1 MARRTVPI
9 TPAVLRWAIEES
21 GFHDSTIADRA
32 KVQVD
37 TLRSWLKGTAQ
48 PGPGDFTRISNALN
62 RPRALFFLPEPPAAA
77 AREAD
82 FRFPTD
88 EKREHLTPPEFK
100 YVRRAKRIQRVL
112 SWAATELDR
121 RVAELPA
128 AGTSDDPAGIAAK
141 VLTMIAAAHPTRY
154 PSNAT
159 PAQFQHWW
167 RAALEELGVIVMLLP
182 MGPHS
187 ARGFALAD
195 DHAPLIGVNT
205 TRLDYAPRIF
215 TMLHELGHIVL
226 RTSALSDNLGYRRM
240 SRREDPVE
248 RWCEQ
253 FAAAV
258 LLPWP
263 KVSEYLEQRGWKGS
277 RISDLALPGAVARQ
291 FGASLTA
298 TVLRF
303 IEREV
308 ASWDLYKLVGKAA
321 DAGRGGGG
329 GDGGRD
335 RVRIRRDEY
344 GSRATGLLTEAVAR
358 DLVSRR
364 EALSQ
369 LGLRDVEFDRLVQE

>member
-9 TPAVLRWAIEES
+9 TPAVLGWAIDES
-21 GFHDSTIADRA
+21 GFRDSTIADKA
-32 KVQVD
+32 KVD
-37 TLRSWLKGTAQ
+37 LDELRSWVTGAAQ
-48 PGPGDFTRISNALN
+48 PGLGDFTRISAALN
-62 RPRALFFLPEPPAAA
+62 RPRALFFLPDRPATAA
-77 AREAD
+77 QRAD

-88 EKREHLTPPEFK
+88 EKRDHLTPPEFK
-100 YVRRAKRIQRVL
+100 YVRRARRIQRVL
-112 SWAATELDR
+112 SWAAAQLDH
-121 RVAELPA
+121 RVAELPVA
-128 AGTSDDPAGIAAK
+128 RVSDDAERIAEKVLRMVAVVRPAG
-141 VLTMIAAAHPTRY
+141 R

-159 PAQFQHWW
+159 PAQFQRWW
-167 RAALEELGVIVMLLP
+167 RAALEDLGVIVMLLP
-182 MGPHS
+182 MGPRS

-195 DHAPLIGVNT
+195 DHAPLVGVNT
-205 TRLDYAPRIF
+205 TRLDYAPRMF
-215 TMLHELGHIVL
+215 TMLHELGHIIL
-226 RTSALSDNLGYRRM
+226 KTSAPSDNLGFRRM

-263 KVSEYLEQRGWKGS
+263 KVREYLEHAGWKGS
-277 RISDLALPGAVARQ
+277 RISDLTLARAVAAQ

-298 TVLRF
+298 TVIRF
-303 IEREV
+303 IEREI
-308 ASWDLYKLVGKAA
+308 ASWDLYALVSKTA

-369 LGLRDVEFDRLVQE
+369 LGLRDAEYDRLVQE